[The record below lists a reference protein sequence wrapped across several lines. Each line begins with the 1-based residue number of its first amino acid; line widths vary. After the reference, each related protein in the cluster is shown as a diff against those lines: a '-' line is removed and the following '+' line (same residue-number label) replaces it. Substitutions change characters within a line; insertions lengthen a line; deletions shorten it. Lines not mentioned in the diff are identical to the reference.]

1 MSINGLRGDVMTG
14 LVRSACLTNY
24 AEVARSVGL
33 DPLQQLREVNL
44 AARCLEHL
52 DLKIPVEAVG
62 RLLENSARLSGVE
75 DFGLRMAESRRLSNL
90 GPLALLL
97 RDEPSIRQALEAF
110 RDYLYLHNE
119 GLVLRIEEEHD
130 LVVLRE
136 EQVTVGHLPVRQAM
150 ELSIAVTYR
159 LLKSLLGPGWAP
171 RAVCFSH
178 AEPRDM
184 AIYLRI
190 FRAPV
195 QFNSVVDGIVCRS
208 KDLDQPLPAA
218 DPQMSRY
225 IHQYL
230 QSIRQEAKTALVEQ
244 VRQMIWMLLPTG
256 RCSVEQ
262 VASHLGR
269 DRRTLHRQLLSQDET
284 FSSLLDK
291 VRSELALR
299 HLENQERPLGEIAE
313 LLGFS
318 ALSAFSRWFQ
328 QRHGCSPSAWRC
340 GRRADSPGQR

>member
-1 MSINGLRGDVMTG
+1 M
-14 LVRSACLTNY
+14 TNY
-24 AEVARSVGL
+24 AEIARALGV
-33 DPLQQLREVNL
+33 DPLQQLRAVELNPN
-44 AARCLEHL
+44 CLQQL
-52 DLKIPVEAVG
+52 DLKIPLEAVA
-62 RLLENSARLSGVE
+62 RLLENSARLAGVE
-75 DFGLRMAESRRLSNL
+75 DFGMRMAETRSLSNL

-119 GLVLRIEEEHD
+119 GLVMRIEED
-130 LVVLRE
+130 NGVVVLRE
-136 EQVTVGHLPVRQAM
+136 EQVTVGHMPVRQAM

-159 LLKSLLGPGWAP
+159 LLKCLLGQGWAP

-178 AEPRDM
+178 SAPKDL
-184 AIYLRI
+184 AIYQRT
-190 FRAPV
+190 FGAPV

-208 KDLDQPLPAA
+208 ADLDRPLPAA

-230 QSIRQEAKTALVEQ
+230 QSIRQEARTALVEQ
-244 VRQMIWMLLPTG
+244 VRQMIWMLLPSG

-269 DRRTLHRQLLSQDET
+269 DRRTLHRQLQREGES

-291 VRSELALR
+291 VRGELALR
-299 HLENQERPLGEIAE
+299 HLENRERPLGDIAE

-318 ALSAFSRWFQ
+318 ALSAFSRWFS
-328 QRHGCSPSAWRC
+328 QRFACSPSAWRNRHPASVT
-340 GRRADSPGQR
+340 GSESDR

>member
-1 MSINGLRGDVMTG
+1 MTG

-24 AEVARSVGL
+24 AETARALGL
-33 DPLQQLREVNL
+33 DPLQQLRAVEL
-44 AARCLEHL
+44 SPRCLQQL
-52 DLKIPVEAVG
+52 DLKIPLEAVG
-62 RLLENSARLSGVE
+62 RLLENSARLAGVE

-97 RDEPSIRQALEAF
+97 RDEPSIRLALEAF

-119 GLVLRIEEEHD
+119 GLVLRIEED
-130 LVVLRE
+130 NGVVVLRE
-136 EQVTVGHLPVRQAM
+136 EQVTVGHLPIRQAM
-150 ELSIAVTYR
+150 ELSVAVTYR
-159 LLKSLLGPGWAP
+159 LLKGLLGAQWKP

-178 AEPRDM
+178 SAPKDT
-184 AIYLRI
+184 AIYQRI
-190 FRAPV
+190 FGAPL
-195 QFNSVVDGIVCRS
+195 QFNSVVDGLVLRS
-208 KDLDQPLPAA
+208 SDLDQPLPSA

-230 QSIRQEAKTALVEQ
+230 QSIRQEARTNLVEQ
-244 VRQMIWMLLPTG
+244 VRQMIWMLLPGG

-269 DRRTLHRQLLSQDET
+269 DRRTLHRQLQREGES

-291 VRSELALR
+291 VRDELALR
-299 HLENQERPLGEIAE
+299 HLSNRERPLGEIAE

-328 QRHGCSPSAWRC
+328 QTHGCSPSAWR
-340 GRRADSPGQR
+340 RQADGEVADAG

>member
-1 MSINGLRGDVMTG
+1 MTG

-24 AEVARSVGL
+24 AEVARSLGL
-33 DPLQQLREVNL
+33 DPLQQLRAVGL
-44 AARCLEHL
+44 STRCLEQI
-52 DLKIPVEAVG
+52 DLKIPGEAVG

-75 DFGLRMAESRRLSNL
+75 DFGLRMAENRRLSNL

-97 RDEPSIRQALEAF
+97 RDEPSIRQALQAI

-119 GLVLRIEEEHD
+119 GLVLYIEED
-130 LVVLRE
+130 NGVVVLRE

-150 ELSIAVTYR
+150 ELSIAVTHR
-159 LLKSLLGPGWAP
+159 LLKGLLGSHWKP

-178 AEPRDM
+178 GMPKDS
-184 AIYLRI
+184 AIYQRI
-190 FRAPV
+190 FGAPV
-195 QFNSVVDGIVCRS
+195 QFNSMVDGIVLRS
-208 KDLDQPLPAA
+208 SDLDQPLPAA

-230 QSIRQEAKTALVEQ
+230 QSIRQDARTNLVEQ

-269 DRRTLHRQLLSQDET
+269 DRRTLHRQLQREGEDYSA
-284 FSSLLDK
+284 LLDK
-291 VRSELALR
+291 VRGELALR
-299 HLENQERPLGEIAE
+299 HLENRERSLGDIAE

-318 ALSAFSRWFQ
+318 ALSAFSRWFS
-328 QRHGCSPSAWRC
+328 QRFACSPSAWRI
-340 GRRADSPGQR
+340 RHFAPAASTANDR

>member
-1 MSINGLRGDVMTG
+1 MSH

-24 AEVARSVGL
+24 AEVSRALGL
-33 DPLQQLREVNL
+33 DPLQQLRSVGL
-44 AARCLEHL
+44 DQRCLQQI

-62 RLLENSARLSGVE
+62 RLLESSARLAGVE
-75 DFGLRMAESRRLSNL
+75 DFGLRMAESRSLSNL

-97 RDEPSIRQALEAF
+97 RDEPSIRQALEAI

-119 GLVLRIEEEHD
+119 GLVLRIEED
-130 LVVLRE
+130 NGVVVVRE

-159 LLKSLLGPGWAP
+159 LLKSLLGQGWAP

-178 AEPRDM
+178 AAPQDT
-184 AIYLRI
+184 AIYSRI
-190 FRAPV
+190 FGAPV
-195 QFNSVVDGIVCRS
+195 QFNSVVDGIVLRS
-208 KDLDQPLPAA
+208 SDLDRPLPAA

-244 VRQMIWMLLPTG
+244 VRQMIWMLLPVG

-269 DRRTLHRQLLSQDET
+269 DRRTLHRQLLREGESFT
-284 FSSLLDK
+284 SLLDK
-291 VRSELALR
+291 VRSELAQR
-299 HLENQERPLGEIAE
+299 HLGNRERLLGDIAE

-328 QRHGCSPSAWRC
+328 HQHGCSPSAWRAAQLAAN
-340 GRRADSPGQR
+340 GKAGDR